1 MYSMLVSF
9 ISCNITTSR
18 YCYLMRIITFANH
31 KGGVGKTTSTLTVG
45 QELARRGQRVLFLDC
60 DPQHNLTMSFAVDV
74 ATHLGTVIRG
84 ERTLKQIIVEVGE
97 GMSLA
102 GSARELTQLEKILG
116 QQPTYQFFLRD
127 QLEGVAVD
135 YDYVLID
142 TPPALTSLTYAALVA
157 SDAVFIP
164 VQPEFYGYEGLTM
177 LLDACAIMGKNF
189 NPRLKIGGLFLTK
202 YSASYRFS
210 LHHDVVAIMRDNAV
224 IGPLLMNTSIRQNG
238 KLSEAQIEKQNLFAY
253 APTSNG
259 AEDYRNL
266 TTEILARL

>member
-1 MYSMLVSF
+1 
-9 ISCNITTSR
+9 
-18 YCYLMRIITFANH
+18 MRVITFANH

-60 DPQHNLTMSFAVDV
+60 DPQHNLTMSFAAKA

-84 ERTLKQIIVEVGE
+84 ERTLKQIIVGVGE
-97 GMSLA
+97 GMGLA

-127 QLEGVAVD
+127 QLEEVAAD

-164 VQPEFYGYEGLTM
+164 VQPEFYGYEGLTT

-189 NPRLKIGGLFLTK
+189 NPRLKVGGLFLTK
-202 YSASYRFS
+202 YSASYRLS

-224 IGPLLMNTSIRQNG
+224 TGPLLMTTSIRQNG
-238 KLSEAQIEKQNLFAY
+238 KLSEAQIEKQNLFTY
-253 APTSNG
+253 APSSNG
-259 AEDYRNL
+259 VEDYRNL